1 MNRVRLLEIA
11 VILILS
17 VFSVT
22 IFLFFQH
29 VEAKKAA
36 YICDPSYATM
46 EPSISQLSISL
57 LVITFACIVLL
68 FVLGG
73 MSVGGGGK
81 CRIYRTLI
89 RPFF

>member
-17 VFSVT
+17 VFSVA

-29 VEAKKAA
+29 VEAKKAT

-57 LVITFACIVLL
+57 LVITFACIILL
-68 FVLGG
+68 FGLRGDECRR
-73 MSVGGGGK
+73 GK
-81 CRIYRTLI
+81 
-89 RPFF
+89 